1 MTSSFYI
8 RDNEDVENNKP
19 KIAKS
24 LFAKGDSDCA
34 HIMPP
39 FFIDFL

>member
-8 RDNEDVENNKP
+8 RDNEDVENDKP

-24 LFAKGDSDCA
+24 LFAKGDYSGA
-34 HIMPP
+34 LKK
-39 FFIDFL
+39 FLYLIL